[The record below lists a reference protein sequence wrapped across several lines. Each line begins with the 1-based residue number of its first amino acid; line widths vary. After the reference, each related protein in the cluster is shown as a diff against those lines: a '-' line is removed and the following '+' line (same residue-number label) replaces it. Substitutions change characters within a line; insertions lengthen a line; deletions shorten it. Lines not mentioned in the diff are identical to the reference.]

1 MKKGNNRKS
10 GHAEKKANKNGTKQ
24 SANLKIIMLIVI
36 IIIVR
41 ILITEIIM
49 LIVIIIIVRILITER
64 TITIVAEITKTTIT
78 II

>member
-41 ILITEIIM
+41 ILITE
-49 LIVIIIIVRILITER
+49 R
-64 TITIVAEITKTTIT
+64 TITIVAEIAKTTIT
-78 II
+78 IIWTIMT